1 MENAYIFNY
10 NFQSKTFEWFNFS
23 YIYSTHISQY
33 IRMCIYHNTFLCFS
47 VFCAILSLQKI
58 KIVIDLVLQIHY
70 IFNYFFIKYKYHQTF
85 FIYNRLLIKL
95 LLFSF
100 FGNPD
105 QNYPLSCVYL
115 STQHLLIHSLC
126 KTYNISLERL
136 YTYLYQHI
144 WTAAIL

>member
-1 MENAYIFNY
+1 MENAYIFKY
-10 NFQSKTFEWFNFS
+10 NFQSNTFEWLNFS
-23 YIYSTHISQY
+23 YINSVHISQY
-33 IRMCIYHNTFLCFS
+33 IKMCIYQNTLLCFS
-47 VFCAILSLQKI
+47 IFCAILSSALQT
-58 KIVIDLVLQIHY
+58 HY
-70 IFNYFFIKYKYHQTF
+70 IFYYFFIKYKYHQTF

-105 QNYPLSCVYL
+105 QNYAISCVYL

-144 WTAAIL
+144 WTADIL